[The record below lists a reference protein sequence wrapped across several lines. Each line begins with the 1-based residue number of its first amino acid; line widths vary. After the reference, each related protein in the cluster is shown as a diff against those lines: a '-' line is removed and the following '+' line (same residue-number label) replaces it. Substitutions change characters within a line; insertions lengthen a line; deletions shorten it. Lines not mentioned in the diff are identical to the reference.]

1 MTGEFLVSIT
11 IFFNS
16 AEVIAILSINTCLP
30 ECNIPDNSNHLANQ
44 ILPLTMQQIQP
55 GPSNVFQPIKSG
67 QIQNKRIKVCL
78 FPTKCID
85 VSDGFIFMTKC

>member
-16 AEVIAILSINTCLP
+16 AEVIAILPINTCLP
-30 ECNIPDNSNHLANQ
+30 QCNIPNNSNHLANQ
-44 ILPLTMQQIQP
+44 ILPLTTQQIQP
-55 GPSNVFQPIKSG
+55 EPPNIFQPIKR

-85 VSDGFIFMTKC
+85 VSDGIIFMTKC